1 MKRTVSIIMAIS
13 LFAAMIFSFA
23 GCADQDLVKKDAI
36 NSLSIITATGHVENV
51 NYASIKN
58 DWGRDQNPKFD
69 YTRFKGETAMKLVD
83 EIMSLPDVFGD
94 ANDPDAYM
102 IRLDYFDE
110 TGFEKAVM
118 KYGYGS
124 FPDNWSKIIS
134 YTNDIANGGTALTDS
149 TEIETLNADMLRSE
163 CGMTDEMLPEDVT
176 VEKFLEDTG
185 LRYFE
190 VFGFGKFNSDYAVR
204 NYTYDYYDLTSR
216 RITEDSTPSASDK
229 DSLKAYA
236 EENLDS
242 IDSEDEICITGSYN
256 GVVYEIVRFDSFET
270 WKKDTN
276 VDGTEVN
283 FNDDTID
290 IVYMRDAGCEGMTY
304 GETHYVYVDPSN
316 RFLVITECMDYDV
329 INAFFNR

>member
-1 MKRTVSIIMAIS
+1 
-13 LFAAMIFSFA
+13 
-23 GCADQDLVKKDAI
+23 
-36 NSLSIITATGHVENV
+36 
-51 NYASIKN
+51 
-58 DWGRDQNPKFD
+58 
-69 YTRFKGETAMKLVD
+69 
-83 EIMSLPDVFGD
+83 
-94 ANDPDAYM
+94 
-102 IRLDYFDE
+102 
-110 TGFEKAVM
+110 
-118 KYGYGS
+118 
-124 FPDNWSKIIS
+124 
-134 YTNDIANGGTALTDS
+134 
-149 TEIETLNADMLRSE
+149 
-163 CGMTDEMLPEDVT
+163 MTDEMLPEGVT

-185 LRYFE
+185 LRYFN

-216 RITEDSTPSASDK
+216 RITEDSKPSASDK

-242 IDSEDEICITGSYN
+242 IDSEDDICITGSYN